1 MDKIAKL
8 WIRLCTFYLHLVS
21 IPMDIVEQGLYLI
34 YVNYQRV
41 SSQPFLV
48 SLPGEGRVS
57 TALVVGVGG
66 VLVTVGHVVRD

>member
-1 MDKIAKL
+1 MNKAVCFL
-8 WIRLCTFYLHLVS
+8 S
-21 IPMDIVEQGLYLI
+21 ISMEMDIEQDLSMI
-34 YVNYQRV
+34 YSNYQGV

-48 SLPGEGRVS
+48 SLPSKRRVS

>member
-1 MDKIAKL
+1 MNKAVCFLSISMD
-8 WIRLCTFYLHLVS
+8 
-21 IPMDIVEQGLYLI
+21 MDIEQDLSMI
-34 YVNYQRV
+34 YSNYQGV

-48 SLPGEGRVS
+48 SLPSERRVS

>member
-1 MDKIAKL
+1 
-8 WIRLCTFYLHLVS
+8 
-21 IPMDIVEQGLYLI
+21 MDIVEQGLYLI

-48 SLPGEGRVS
+48 SLPVEGRVS
-57 TALVVGVGG
+57 TSLVVGVGG

>member
-1 MDKIAKL
+1 
-8 WIRLCTFYLHLVS
+8 
-21 IPMDIVEQGLYLI
+21 MDIVEQGLYLI